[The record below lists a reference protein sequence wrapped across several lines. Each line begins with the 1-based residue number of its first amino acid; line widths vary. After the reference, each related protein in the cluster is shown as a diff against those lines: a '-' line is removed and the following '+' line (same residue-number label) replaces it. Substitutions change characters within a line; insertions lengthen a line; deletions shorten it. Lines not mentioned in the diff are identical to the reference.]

1 MSCIYCD
8 ISSNT
13 YTAQVCCQQRLH
25 DDQERYAMQR
35 EALRIAR
42 VRGQR
47 DRASEIY
54 RYERE
59 FGESRTEQLKIEVK
73 RYWGLLRAAT

>member
-1 MSCIYCD
+1 
-8 ISSNT
+8 
-13 YTAQVCCQQRLH
+13 
-25 DDQERYAMQR
+25 MQR

-59 FGESRTEQLKIEVK
+59 FGESRTEKLKIEVK